1 MLCYWKEEEDEG
13 SIPAKMGIQLNTPKC
28 CQENIIHTDTNC
40 RFLQEDEHG
49 VQIQEDEKYKVAC
62 PISW

>member
-40 RFLQEDEHG
+40 RFL
-49 VQIQEDEKYKVAC
+49 
-62 PISW
+62 